1 MKLVKI
7 NKIPAYYIGKV
18 GKDILISVENI
29 HPFEYPN
36 ELYKSVT
43 RLSQKIPLNEI
54 NVYLNFSKMYGYLKV
69 DAIKFSKTD
78 NNFDFTSNREVNL
91 KDLPKDIKK
100 VINEFKQKTSPT
112 I

>member
-7 NKIPAYYIGKV
+7 NKIPAYYIGKI

-36 ELYKSVT
+36 ELYKSVI

-54 NVYLNFSKMYGYLKV
+54 NVYLNLSKTYGYLKIDV
-69 DAIKFSKTD
+69 IKFSKED
-78 NNFDFTSNREVNL
+78 NNFDFSSNQEISF
-91 KDLPKDIKK
+91 KGLPDRIRSKIKETTFNFQL
-100 VINEFKQKTSPT
+100 IQ
-112 I
+112 